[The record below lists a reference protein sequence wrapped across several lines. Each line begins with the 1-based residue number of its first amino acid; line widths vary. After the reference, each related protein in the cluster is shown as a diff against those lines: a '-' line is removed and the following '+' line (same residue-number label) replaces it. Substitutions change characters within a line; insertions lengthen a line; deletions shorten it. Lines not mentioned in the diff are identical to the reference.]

1 MSYRN
6 PKIITPPN
14 YGEIFAK
21 NMQYGAS
28 MVSSALQPI
37 ISALDTQKKT
47 KARMAESTAMYQQN
61 VRNLINTKAGN

>member
-28 MVSSALQPI
+28 MVQSAIQPIVSALE
-37 ISALDTQKKT
+37 TQKKT
-47 KARMAESTAMYQQN
+47 KARMAESTS
-61 VRNLINTKAGN
+61 L